1 MNYHGQEG
9 RTRAALRGTFG
20 ACALLLCASQAPA
33 ADSAFEVELRPV
45 RDGGTEVTAME
56 VHSVLRGAPDPGE
69 PFSLTA
75 PIVYAATTG
84 IADRV
89 EDLEVTDRL
98 GRVDLTVEDDAPVK
112 GGFPYFRHWHAER
125 AVEPPVTIAYR
136 SAVQPAGAPNGP
148 PFGIRPA
155 AGGVSGAGSGFLVI
169 PEGVEAAVTRV
180 QWDLGD
186 LAPGSIAA
194 SSFGDGDFA
203 IEGGPAQLI
212 QGWFMAGPAGRYP
225 ATGDADGFSAT
236 WLGTPPWD
244 PLAEMQ
250 FAAEVYEY
258 LGDFFPHLD
267 PAPRYR
273 VFIRVLDTPPYGGG
287 TALTNSFML
296 SRGPARADESSDGP
310 DGLFF
315 HEMIHQFVGGIEG
328 PVGVTSWFAEGLT
341 SYYTTQLQFRG
352 GFHSIEAY
360 SEDINGV
367 FRRYWT
373 SPARNWSAER
383 IVETGFGDEAVRH
396 TPYVRGHLYFA
407 DLDARI
413 RAASEGTR
421 SLDSVLRELFA
432 RREAGETFD
441 RAAWVDLVN
450 VEAGPGA
457 GEFFQA
463 VILDGETIVP
473 ASNAFGPCFERQ
485 AVALE
490 AGGKAVEGFE
500 WVRSGDMSEAE
511 CRAWADSESKDAV
524 IAKISLRPVRDGGDQ
539 VTAVEVA
546 AEYQGAIPDAF
557 SLTAPIVYAGRTGMA
572 DAVDD
577 LVVTDARGFVALRIE
592 DDPANPGGFPYFRH
606 WRAQREVVPPVH
618 VAYRMRPAPTPLRGP
633 QFDFYAH
640 GGGISSGG
648 MALFV
653 LPENL
658 DTASWQVTW
667 DLSDLDAGSI
677 AASTHGEGDL
687 ALTGP
692 ADLLIQAYYM
702 AGPLGRYASPP
713 EDPSFFAYWL
723 GRTAFD
729 APAEMAWAAEA
740 YEYLGGFFGG
750 ETPPYKVFVRAVPA
764 EHGLGGTALGNSFM
778 VGVPAGEPDPNATAP
793 RGTMFHEMG
802 HMFVGGLAGEPPGAG
817 AWFGEGLN
825 VHYTRRL
832 LLTSGLAPVGDYLD
846 SINSTAGNY
855 YASPYR
861 NTSADELFRIGFS
874 TGIGAGSAQNIAYT
888 RGSLYF
894 AAVDSRIRSASNGK
908 LTLDDVI
915 LPLFAERRN
924 GTPLTREAL
933 VDALA
938 AAAGPAER
946 EAFAAGIIDG
956 ELVVPPSDA
965 FGPCFERRPTTYG
978 EGKPPG
984 YEWVRIPEVPE
995 ERCRGW

>member
-1 MNYHGQEG
+1 M
-9 RTRAALRGTFG
+9 RATFRQVFVV
-20 ACALLLCASQAPA
+20 CTVLLCAPQAPA

-45 RDGGTEVTAME
+45 RDGGTEVTAIE
-56 VHSVLRGAPDPGE
+56 VRSVLHGMPDAGE

-89 EDLEVTDRL
+89 ENLEVTDRR
-98 GRVDLTVEDDAPVK
+98 GRVELAIEDDTPVK
-112 GGFPYFRHWHAER
+112 GGFPYYRHWRAER
-125 AVEPPVTIAYR
+125 AVEPPVTISYR
-136 SAVQPAGAPNGP
+136 SAVQPVGAPNGP

-169 PEGVEAAVTRV
+169 PEGLETAVTRV

-186 LAPGSIAA
+186 LASGSIAA
-194 SSFGDGDFA
+194 SSFGDGDFT

-212 QGWFMAGPAGRYP
+212 QSWFMAGPAGRYP
-225 ATGDADGFSAT
+225 ESGDANGFSAT

-250 FAAEVYEY
+250 FAADVYAY

-273 VFIRVLDTPPYGGG
+273 VFIRILETRPYGGG

-352 GFHSIEAY
+352 GFHSIEEY
-360 SEDINGV
+360 GEDINGA

-413 RAASEGTR
+413 RAASEGSR
-421 SLDSVLRELFA
+421 SLDTVLRELFA

-441 RAAWVDLVN
+441 RAAWIDLVN
-450 VEAGPGA
+450 AEAGAGA
-457 GEFFQA
+457 GELFQS

-473 ASNAFGPCFERQ
+473 ASNAFGPCFERRT
-485 AVALE
+485 ATLE
-490 AGGKAVEGFE
+490 DDGETVEGFE
-500 WVRSGDMSEAE
+500 WVRSGELSDAE
-511 CRAWADSESKDAV
+511 CRAWADSTSKDAV
-524 IAKISLRPVRDGGDQ
+524 TAEISLHPVRESSDQ

-546 AEYQGAIPDAF
+546 AVYRGTLPGAQAF

-572 DAVDD
+572 DAVDH
-577 LVVTDARGFVALRIE
+577 LVVTDATGAVKMRIE
-592 DDPANPGGFPYFRH
+592 NDPVNPGGFPYFRH
-606 WRAQREVVPPVH
+606 WRAEREVVPPVH

-658 DTASWQVTW
+658 GTANWLVTW
-667 DLSDLDAGSI
+667 NLSDLAPGSI
-677 AASTHGEGDL
+677 TASTHGEGDL
-687 ALTGP
+687 VLTGP
-692 ADLLIQAYYM
+692 ADRLIQAYYM
-702 AGPLGRYASPP
+702 AGPLGRYASPA

-740 YEYLGGFFGG
+740 YEHLSEFYGG
-750 ETPPYKVFVRAVPA
+750 ETPPYNVFVRAVPA

-778 VGVPAGEPDPNATAP
+778 VGVPAGAPDPDATSP
-793 RGTMFHEMG
+793 RSTIFHEMG
-802 HMFVGGLAGEPPGAG
+802 HMFVGGLAGEQPGAG
-817 AWFGEGLN
+817 SWFAEGLN

-832 LLTSGLAPVGDYLD
+832 LLASGLAPVGDYLD
-846 SINSTAGNY
+846 SINSSAGNY

-861 NTSADELFRIGFS
+861 DASADELFRIGFS
-874 TGIGAGSAQNIAYT
+874 TGIGSGSAQNIAYT

-908 LTLDDVI
+908 LNLDDVI
-915 LPLFAERRN
+915 LPLFAERRS
-924 GTPLTREAL
+924 GEPLTRATL

-938 AAAGPAER
+938 AAAGTAER

-965 FGPCFERRPTTYG
+965 FGPCFERRATTYG
-978 EGKPPG
+978 EGEQALAG
-984 YEWVRIPEVPE
+984 YEWERIPEVPE
-995 ERCRGW
+995 EACRTW